1 MLFPPAPVQHGSP
14 VHPGPAQSSASGPV
28 PYPPQDSGPTQPNSG
43 PPPQVTS
50 GPVPYPHQPSGPT
63 QPYPGGLVPE
73 QPHPAAPQPGVPQ
86 ASGGI
91 PQSQSGPTFG
101 QAAFGASGPTSS
113 DPAFASVPQA
123 SVVTDGQYQG
133 QDDPFV
139 GDSLDEIPGSQF
151 VSFLKISARRAFRL
165 RIEPSEVL
173 PSERRSLLRASP
185 PITDLN
191 LQSFLAWRRSVLFL
205 VACALVPLTII
216 GLIDA
221 LTSTKYKAIF
231 FVKFMP
237 AFAEL
242 VFLLVCWSQL
252 KRWAHWRTQRRKLFY
267 GWLLFML
274 TPFIVFIYPLNTIY
288 TELRRQ
294 LGSVAAMQEIGID
307 GVYKQA
313 VLPFVFSMLA
323 MLQLAPKAISLMPGL
338 IRSSMVIKLLF
349 PGSVAPGWLIVMA
362 SPMYALLAYVIL
374 IIPYQFTGSGW
385 FVAGILGVIA
395 AQSVLARAGFQ
406 LARPLSEEEAL
417 FQIKKVRRY
426 YVVVMLVSAVL
437 IIIALGSLVWKLNLR
452 ATDVILAVLKFE
464 SNVLILTMIGADLVV
479 TNLDKARHY
488 TAGRDHVEDATENKI
503 AAFVSFEAP
512 PPPPPGPA
520 Q

>member
-1 MLFPPAPVQHGSP
+1 MLFPPAPAP
-14 VHPGPAQSSASGPV
+14 PASGPV
-28 PYPPQDSGPTQPNSG
+28 PYPQQDSGPTQPNSG
-43 PPPQVTS
+43 APQPGAS
-50 GPVPYPHQPSGPT
+50 GPAPYPDQPSGPT
-63 QPYPGGLVPE
+63 QPYPGGFVP
-73 QPHPAAPQPGVPQ
+73 QPGGPAPQP
-86 ASGGI
+86 SSGI
-91 PQSQSGPTFG
+91 PHSHSGPTFG
-101 QAAFGASGPTSS
+101 QPAFGASGPTSH
-113 DPAFASVPQA
+113 DPAFAGLPQA
-123 SVVTDGQYQG
+123 SVVTGGEYQG
-133 QDDPFV
+133 QQDPFA

-151 VSFLKISARRAFRL
+151 VNFLKISVKRAFRL

-205 VACALVPLTII
+205 VACALVPLTVI

-288 TELRRQ
+288 IELRKQ
-294 LGSVAAMQEIGID
+294 LGSIAAMQEIGID

-349 PGSVAPGWLIVMA
+349 PGSSAPGWLIVMA

-426 YVVVMLVSAVL
+426 YIGVMLISAVL

-512 PPPPPGPA
+512 PPPPSGPRSS